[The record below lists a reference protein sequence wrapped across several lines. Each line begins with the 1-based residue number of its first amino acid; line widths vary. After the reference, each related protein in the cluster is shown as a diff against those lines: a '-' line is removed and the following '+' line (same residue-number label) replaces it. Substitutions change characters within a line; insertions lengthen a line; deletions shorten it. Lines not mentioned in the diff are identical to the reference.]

1 MKSKKLTLRQ
11 KQIIE
16 LLISLDT
23 GSGVT
28 IANIAKELEV
38 STRTVLRELPNIE
51 TWLDENDFNFVKKP
65 GVGLLIDENIE
76 GKELILELL
85 EIEHIVKTYTKEER
99 KRIILYELILHREPL
114 KLIYFTSCLKVSE
127 GTLSNDLDEIE
138 EWLQKFGITL
148 IRKQGVGIYLEGEEE
163 SYRKVLSEILHS
175 TIGDEEII
183 GLLKGLNQQQGERN
197 IKQNIL
203 RFLDVNVLRIIQ
215 EVLSELEHQNNLK
228 LSDSTYIGLVIHLT
242 LTIQRIQ
249 NGDHIEMDEEVLKDL
264 QRLPEFK
271 MAETICN
278 HLEESCKVKIPKDEC
293 GYITMHI
300 KGSKLALE
308 KFEDDIDL
316 FNLDTRQLT
325 TYLITTV
332 ESELGITIKDK
343 SRLNKDLLNHVVP
356 AINRLKMKLSIRNPL
371 LDKIKERYAEIYE
384 ACEHACEI
392 LKKIAHIDKVP
403 EAEIAYIVMHFAVA
417 IERNSVKEKVA
428 AVIACPTGI
437 GTSKL
442 LASNIEK
449 HFDNIE
455 VKGNISA
462 INIDTEKLKANG
474 IECIISTVELDI
486 DFPNICINP
495 FLLENDRDKLKVFI
509 KEMIRHRMYC
519 PIDRKEVKLNKNSI
533 EFISKIGTTI
543 LEVLK
548 TLQVEEI
555 ATSSSITQLIEV
567 AGQLFGHTPEEQKA
581 IQEGLTKREEIATTY
596 LPEYNM
602 MFLHCK
608 TAVIK
613 ECRFGVLQLTTPLII
628 GKKRIE
634 AAVVSVVP
642 ENSTEADLAIM
653 SYISGEV
660 LADEDFRESIK
671 KEGIAHI
678 ESLLETKLKGLYRQ
692 QLMKTLEG

>member
-278 HLEESCKVKIPKDEC
+278 HLEESCKVKIPKD
-293 GYITMHI
+293 
-300 KGSKLALE
+300 
-308 KFEDDIDL
+308 
-316 FNLDTRQLT
+316 
-325 TYLITTV
+325 
-332 ESELGITIKDK
+332 
-343 SRLNKDLLNHVVP
+343 
-356 AINRLKMKLSIRNPL
+356 
-371 LDKIKERYAEIYE
+371 
-384 ACEHACEI
+384 
-392 LKKIAHIDKVP
+392 
-403 EAEIAYIVMHFAVA
+403 
-417 IERNSVKEKVA
+417 
-428 AVIACPTGI
+428 
-437 GTSKL
+437 
-442 LASNIEK
+442 
-449 HFDNIE
+449 
-455 VKGNISA
+455 
-462 INIDTEKLKANG
+462 
-474 IECIISTVELDI
+474 
-486 DFPNICINP
+486 
-495 FLLENDRDKLKVFI
+495 
-509 KEMIRHRMYC
+509 
-519 PIDRKEVKLNKNSI
+519 
-533 EFISKIGTTI
+533 
-543 LEVLK
+543 
-548 TLQVEEI
+548 
-555 ATSSSITQLIEV
+555 
-567 AGQLFGHTPEEQKA
+567 
-581 IQEGLTKREEIATTY
+581 
-596 LPEYNM
+596 
-602 MFLHCK
+602 
-608 TAVIK
+608 
-613 ECRFGVLQLTTPLII
+613 
-628 GKKRIE
+628 
-634 AAVVSVVP
+634 
-642 ENSTEADLAIM
+642 
-653 SYISGEV
+653 
-660 LADEDFRESIK
+660 
-671 KEGIAHI
+671 
-678 ESLLETKLKGLYRQ
+678 
-692 QLMKTLEG
+692 